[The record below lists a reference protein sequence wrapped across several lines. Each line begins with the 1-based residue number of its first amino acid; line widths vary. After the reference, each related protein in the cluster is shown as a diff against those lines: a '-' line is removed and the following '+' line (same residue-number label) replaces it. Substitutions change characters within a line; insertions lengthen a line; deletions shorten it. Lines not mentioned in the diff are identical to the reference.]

1 LLILSNEPAESIIV
15 HLSRLQ
21 KFSLVLLTLLTLLF
35 IGRKGI
41 MAGDFDEYVLM
52 TVAVANHVTPEIR
65 SQDIVRAKQLLP
77 QHAARFDGLAEGMQT
92 QAPIPKYGYYRASNG
107 EVFASHFFAYSAL
120 AAIPY
125 RLFEQIG
132 ITPSD
137 SFYFLNL
144 ACIFILGI
152 CLYRFFDNGWKAAF
166 GLLLFASCGGLNYVL
181 WSSPECMSA
190 ALLCAGLILFTLE
203 SPIIAG
209 MLIGLASTQ
218 NPPIVF
224 ALGFAPLFKLTL
236 SDQLN
241 TSFVSRLRTVFT
253 KRMLLGLLLGSCLF
267 LAPIVFNYWAFGVHS
282 VIARDST
289 STAFISWIRLH
300 SYFFDLSQGMIIG
313 ALGIWLG
320 LAWHVLTSTQAEKWR
335 SLFLVILACGL
346 SCIFALTSLV
356 AGNWNSAA
364 IGMMRYAF
372 WGAMPFLFVFLV
384 LLRQQTAWNRPLLLA
399 CLLIQTLG
407 VVSAIQYRYLD
418 HSPLAK
424 LILSHSPGLYNPEIE
439 IFAERSRHQDG
450 ITLDKN
456 SYYTFDQQGQHHKIL
471 AHRDNKLLAVQV
483 CGAQKI
489 DLSALPTNDAGNG
502 WIYINGP
509 IRCDAPH

>member
-1 LLILSNEPAESIIV
+1 
-15 HLSRLQ
+15 
-21 KFSLVLLTLLTLLF
+21 
-35 IGRKGI
+35 

-65 SQDIVRAKQLLP
+65 SQDIVSAKQLLP
-77 QHAARFDGLAEGMQT
+77 QHATRFDELAEGMQT
-92 QAPIPKYGYYRASNG
+92 QAPVPKYGYYRASNG
-107 EVFASHFFAYSAL
+107 DVFASHFFAYSAV
-120 AAIPY
+120 AALPY
-125 RLFEQIG
+125 LLFEKIG
-132 ITPSD
+132 IAPSD
-137 SFYFLNL
+137 CFYFLNL
-144 ACIFILGI
+144 ACVFILGI
-152 CLYRFFDNGWKAAF
+152 CLFRFFDSAWKAAF

-224 ALGFAPLFKLTL
+224 ALGLVPLFKLIL
-236 SDQLN
+236 SDEVN
-241 TSFVSRLRTVFT
+241 TSFVTRLRSVFT
-253 KRMLLGLLLGSCLF
+253 KRLLLGLTLGSVLF

-300 SYFFDLSQGMIIG
+300 SFFFDVNQGMIIG

-320 LAWHVLTSTQAEKWR
+320 LAWQVLTSTQAEKWR
-335 SLFLVILACGL
+335 SLFLVLLACGL
-346 SCIFALTSLV
+346 SCLFALTSLV

-384 LLRQQTAWNRPLLLA
+384 LLRKQVAWDRPLLLT

-407 VVSAIQYRYLD
+407 VASAIQYRYLE
-418 HSPLAK
+418 HSPLATLLLK
-424 LILSHSPGLYNPEIE
+424 HSPALYNPEIE

-450 ITLDKN
+450 ISLDKN
-456 SYYTFDQQGQHHKIL
+456 TYYAFDLQGQHRKIL
-471 AHRDNKLLAVQV
+471 AHRGNKLLAIQL
-483 CGAQKI
+483 CGTQKI
-489 DLSALPTNDAGNG
+489 NLSALPTCDAGDG
-502 WIYINGP
+502 WFYINGTMS
-509 IRCDAPH
+509 CGAQE

>member
-1 LLILSNEPAESIIV
+1 
-15 HLSRLQ
+15 
-21 KFSLVLLTLLTLLF
+21 
-35 IGRKGI
+35 

-77 QHAARFDGLAEGMQT
+77 QHATRFDELAEGMQT
-92 QAPIPKYGYYRASNG
+92 QAPVPKYGYYRASNG
-107 EVFASHFFAYSAL
+107 EVFASHFFAYSAV

-125 RLFEQIG
+125 RLFEQVG

-137 SFYFLNL
+137 CFYFLNL
-144 ACIFILGI
+144 ACVFILGI
-152 CLYRFFDNGWKAAF
+152 CLFRFFDSAWKAAF

-224 ALGFAPLFKLTL
+224 ALGFVPLFKLIL
-236 SDQLN
+236 SDEVN
-241 TSFVSRLRTVFT
+241 TSFVTRLRNVFT
-253 KRMLLGLLLGSCLF
+253 KRLLLGLTLGGILF

-289 STAFISWIRLH
+289 SAAFISWIRLH
-300 SYFFDLSQGMIIG
+300 SYFFDVNQGMIIG

-320 LAWHVLTSTQAEKWR
+320 LAWQVLTSTQAEKWR
-335 SLFLVILACGL
+335 SFFLPILACGL
-346 SCIFALTSLV
+346 SCLFALTSLV

-384 LLRQQTAWNRPLLLA
+384 LLRKQVAWDRPLLLT

-407 VVSAIQYRYLD
+407 VASAIQYRYLE

-424 LILSHSPGLYNPEIE
+424 FLLTHSPSVYNPEIE

-450 ITLDKN
+450 ISLDKN
-456 SYYTFDQQGQHHKIL
+456 SFYAFDLQGQHHKIL
-471 AHRDNKLLAVQV
+471 AHRDNKHLAIQL
-483 CGAQKI
+483 CGTQKI
-489 DLSALPTNDAGNG
+489 DLSALPTRDAGNG
-502 WIYINGP
+502 WFYINGAMSC
-509 IRCDAPH
+509 RAQE